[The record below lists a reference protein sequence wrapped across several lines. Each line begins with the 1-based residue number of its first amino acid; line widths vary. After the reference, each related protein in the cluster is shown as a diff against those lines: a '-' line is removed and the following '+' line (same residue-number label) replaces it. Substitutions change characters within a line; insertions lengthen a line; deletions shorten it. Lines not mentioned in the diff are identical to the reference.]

1 MTAGHFALLANLCEL
16 SLNVKF
22 YAIRQ
27 AKQQLPTLGTFPPE
41 ADQPLAE
48 AHFKL

>member
-1 MTAGHFALLANLCEL
+1 MPGEGEQLFLSAIAL
-16 SLNVKF
+16 
-22 YAIRQ
+22 
-27 AKQQLPTLGTFPPE
+27 AKEEGTFPPE

>member
-1 MTAGHFALLANLCEL
+1 MYMPISA
-16 SLNVKF
+16 
-22 YAIRQ
+22 YAE
-27 AKQQLPTLGTFPPE
+27 ASTLGTFPPE